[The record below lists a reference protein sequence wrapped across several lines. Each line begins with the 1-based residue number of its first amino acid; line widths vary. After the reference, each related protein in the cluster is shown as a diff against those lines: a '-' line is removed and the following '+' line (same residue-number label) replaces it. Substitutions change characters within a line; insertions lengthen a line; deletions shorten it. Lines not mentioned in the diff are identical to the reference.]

1 MLLSG
6 TLWVHVHASAPSWA
20 GARRGPLLRDH
31 HRATEPHPCNGRT
44 GVGAQKN
51 GAGRVS
57 EHGWR
62 DPTSEEKATRP
73 RAASQLA
80 GFFV

>member
-6 TLWVHVHASAPSWA
+6 TLWVHGIPRL
-20 GARRGPLLRDH
+20 GALVGGRTPDRCETSKADGD
-31 HRATEPHPCNGRT
+31 PCNGRSK
-44 GVGAQKN
+44 KN
-51 GAGRVS
+51 GAGRIS
-57 EHGWR
+57 EHGGR

>member
-6 TLWVHVHASAPSWA
+6 TLWVHGIPRL
-20 GARRGPLLRDH
+20 GALVG
-31 HRATEPHPCNGRT
+31 GRT
-44 GVGAQKN
+44 PDRCARHQRPTATRVTAGSRRSKKN
-51 GAGRVS
+51 GAGRIS
-57 EHGWR
+57 EHGGR